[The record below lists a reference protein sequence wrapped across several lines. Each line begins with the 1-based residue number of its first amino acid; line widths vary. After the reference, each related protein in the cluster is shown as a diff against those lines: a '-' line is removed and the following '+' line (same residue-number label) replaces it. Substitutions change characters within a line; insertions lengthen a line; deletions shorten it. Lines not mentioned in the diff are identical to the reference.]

1 MHEAGPYRIA
11 VIKRINPGHDAN
23 QHPGYHE
30 VIRMTSA
37 TTNKTVSR
45 SKILEHFHCPYCV
58 DVPFAQ
64 TYAIDYR
71 TYWCPTC
78 HHLADV
84 DDIPEASA

>member
-1 MHEAGPYRIA
+1 M
-11 VIKRINPGHDAN
+11 IKRINPGRDAN
-23 QHPGYHE
+23 QYPGYHE

-37 TTNKTVSR
+37 NTNKTVSR

-78 HHLADV
+78 HHFADV
-84 DDIPEASA
+84 DDIPEAEA